1 MGPGLQMKGPPPLL
15 TGPFPALPRAGHSP
29 PSHVKSPSLPSWR
42 EKCPAWSNAFLD
54 TLSQDSVL
62 WWVPCQSAC
71 KVNPISEQHMG
82 RGSLPPPP
90 EVWPLLCLLALPKGL
105 SPRSSVFSATSDGG
119 FSVFSALSSLG
130 CWGVPL
136 FNITFSVSSL

>member
-1 MGPGLQMKGPPPLL
+1 MPRMVSRGVVVFCSENLPP
-15 TGPFPALPRAGHSP
+15 
-29 PSHVKSPSLPSWR
+29 
-42 EKCPAWSNAFLD
+42 NAFLD

-90 EVWPLLCLLALPKGL
+90 EVWPLLCLLALTQRAL
-105 SPRSSVFSATSDGG
+105 TEVFSI
-119 FSVFSALSSLG
+119 L
-130 CWGVPL
+130 CYQ
-136 FNITFSVSSL
+136 